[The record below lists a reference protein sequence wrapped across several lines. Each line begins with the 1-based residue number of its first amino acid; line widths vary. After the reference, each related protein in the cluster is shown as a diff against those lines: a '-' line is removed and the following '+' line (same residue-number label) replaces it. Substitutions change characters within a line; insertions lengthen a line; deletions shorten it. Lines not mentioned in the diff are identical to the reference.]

1 MVDIEMDEYNLSNV
15 KFSRSAFFIFLQKR
29 KKIVISVVFV
39 AVILLIPVYA
49 SSAADLVVPKLV
61 KYVKKESK
69 NRSWTEYFSQKLS
82 KLGNNMGDNPL
93 TSAFLTT
100 TVISALWLKF
110 AHFDYLVREFPEIVE
125 TAVQKVCRAQNDSD
139 FFGLRMNNFTLF
151 DTNLLFTDLDKI
163 VNPFEEKQ
171 MLLCAYKGVETT
183 RKFSVLL
190 VKPVIAKT
198 EFFIKVLSQ
207 CGTSKEEFLSCLGT
221 LGTLS
226 DKLGSD

>member
-1 MVDIEMDEYNLSNV
+1 MAE
-15 KFSRSAFFIFLQKR
+15 
-29 KKIVISVVFV
+29 
-39 AVILLIPVYA
+39 
-49 SSAADLVVPKLV
+49 
-61 KYVKKESK
+61 
-69 NRSWTEYFSQKLS
+69 
-82 KLGNNMGDNPL
+82 NPL

-125 TAVQKVCRAQNDSD
+125 TAVQKVCVAQNDND
-139 FFGLRMNNFTLF
+139 FFGLRINNFTVF
-151 DTNLLFTDLDKI
+151 DTNLSFTDLDK
-163 VNPFEEKQ
+163 VANPFEEKQ
-171 MLLCAYKGVETT
+171 MLFCVYKGVETT

-207 CGTSKEEFLSCLGT
+207 CGNDKNDFLSCIGT
-221 LGTLS
+221 LGILS